1 MRCNSKANWRT
12 ILRGC
17 LYGGFLQFQEGAIG
31 KNKSSVESQGTSVE
45 LQEALIQY
53 TGEPAGS
60 SDGMRSGYCYHKTGC
75 SRPDRIYGRGLRFLY
90 AHTDSA
96 SPLMRVKAIKSQ
108 HMSEYCY
115 YGMAAVLLLTTCWTF
130 AVVRWFHTWPAPRER
145 RLRVR
150 WCQQT

>member
-75 SRPDRIYGRGLRFLY
+75 SPLSFLFSVQRQCFY
-90 AHTDSA
+90 SKL
-96 SPLMRVKAIKSQ
+96 PNFMQKNLIFV
-108 HMSEYCY
+108 
-115 YGMAAVLLLTTCWTF
+115 F
-130 AVVRWFHTWPAPRER
+130 
-145 RLRVR
+145 
-150 WCQQT
+150 

>member
-53 TGEPAGS
+53 TGEPADLHRPAGS
-60 SDGMRSGYCYHKTGC
+60 LDQGTVC
-75 SRPDRIYGRGLRFLY
+75 L
-90 AHTDSA
+90 
-96 SPLMRVKAIKSQ
+96 
-108 HMSEYCY
+108 
-115 YGMAAVLLLTTCWTF
+115 
-130 AVVRWFHTWPAPRER
+130 
-145 RLRVR
+145 
-150 WCQQT
+150 